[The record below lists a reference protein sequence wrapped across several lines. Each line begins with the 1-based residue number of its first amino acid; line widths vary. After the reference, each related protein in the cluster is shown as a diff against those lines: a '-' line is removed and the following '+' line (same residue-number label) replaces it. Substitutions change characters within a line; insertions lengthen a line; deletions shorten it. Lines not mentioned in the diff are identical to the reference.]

1 MIASP
6 NLAEISDAQTDINGC
21 SRRTGFFAGKWQM
34 GVWAILSSLLVS
46 HPSTQGRQTGRQA
59 LSHLIFFWFC
69 IALMGLVSSAR
80 TDASIKIKRTRVEEA
95 C

>member
-21 SRRTGFFAGKWQM
+21 SRRTGFFAGMWQM

-46 HPSTQGRQTGRQA
+46 HPSTQGRQAGRQA
-59 LSHLIFFWFC
+59 GLESSHIL
-69 IALMGLVSSAR
+69 LVLHCSHG
-80 TDASIKIKRTRVEEA
+80 TGVK
-95 C
+95 CQN